1 MYDRDRVYCLILTH
15 ALGHPYFDYVF
26 FNSSPPKRMNVKSK
40 MKSYIFKLINIS
52 QSDTFL
58 KMAIL
63 SLSINCLY
71 ERYLNA

>member
-1 MYDRDRVYCLILTH
+1 MYDPDKVYCLILTH

-26 FNSSPPKRMNVKSK
+26 FNSPPPKRMSTKSK
-40 MKSYIFKLINIS
+40 IKTYIFKLTNIS

-58 KMAIL
+58 KLVFL